1 MRLSTRSATR
11 ILLILSFYFLNAYA
25 VINQEAQRREA
36 PSPLQNQYGPPH
48 PQRPSLNQQKR
59 IQAMQRLIAVM
70 RNGGYDSQARV
81 VNRPIPIHNIPPQKV
96 YGPPVTGQ
104 PILTNSNQGYS
115 SSSGSLHSFTHNH
128 NPEVRCDGWIPI
140 PGKSVPNLASASGS
154 ASTSG
159 NIDTSYGPPNHN
171 SINSG
176 SLSTLIVV
184 PEIDT
189 SLGIP
194 PPVNPQS
201 SYGVPATVSGIAHS
215 SSSSISAV
223 DSSYSVSQQPVIAP
237 IVPHKEYGVPV
248 AFNGNAHSSSSSISA
263 VDSNYN
269 VPQPPAPSLI
279 VPHKEYGIP
288 ETFSGNAASIQTPHI
303 NNEYGPPIIG
313 TGHAS
318 SATAIGSIDTSFVP
332 PPLAQPAPV
341 IENEYG
347 APAISSHG
355 SSSSGNLFSNIET
368 SYGVPQSNH
377 FGAIDSY
384 APPPSGLPS
393 IIHSENAHHSSGD
406 EYQQI
411 QSVETELQLP
421 EINSG
426 GQFNNNNAIGFVSS
440 SLGVSGNSEV
450 IKSHAIH
457 ESHTSELFCPP
468 VDSYAPG
475 NYNPS
480 FLNQQQ
486 QQRRPPPI
494 RPQRPI
500 PLLQPQRQSQSQYI
514 PPVPMKLDL
523 FSSFNSYSNS
533 GSSGVATS
541 SSTFSLQNNELRNV
555 HVIHDCGKGHLP
567 AQSYGTPL
575 APPLTQYI
583 PPSESHSAVLS
594 TSYEVPAQNFE
605 VPQHNSV
612 DFNSPANSYG
622 PPASGP
628 ASSSLDVIGLESRGN
643 SVIVEP
649 QTAESNDAPKVELPG
664 LSSGLSN
671 SGLDFIS
678 ATKSHTLVLPTSQS
692 GPTRNFQLNIQS
704 SHSDQSDNRVDLPNH
719 QQILADGLLNSI
731 LNAIEQPSPTVPQV
745 SEDPEQE
752 HNEAK
757 KFLESKAGQE
767 VLAEKKE
774 H

>member
-1 MRLSTRSATR
+1 MEQ
-11 ILLILSFYFLNAYA
+11 IVFPNA
-25 VINQEAQRREA
+25 
-36 PSPLQNQYGPPH
+36 
-48 PQRPSLNQQKR
+48 
-59 IQAMQRLIAVM
+59 
-70 RNGGYDSQARV
+70 
-81 VNRPIPIHNIPPQKV
+81 
-96 YGPPVTGQ
+96 
-104 PILTNSNQGYS
+104 
-115 SSSGSLHSFTHNH
+115 
-128 NPEVRCDGWIPI
+128 
-140 PGKSVPNLASASGS
+140 AS
-154 ASTSG
+154 
-159 NIDTSYGPPNHN
+159 D
-171 SINSG
+171 
-176 SLSTLIVV
+176 
-184 PEIDT
+184 
-189 SLGIP
+189 
-194 PPVNPQS
+194 
-201 SYGVPATVSGIAHS
+201 
-215 SSSSISAV
+215 
-223 DSSYSVSQQPVIAP
+223 SYSV
-237 IVPHKEYGVPV
+237 
-248 AFNGNAHSSSSSISA
+248 
-263 VDSNYN
+263 
-269 VPQPPAPSLI
+269 
-279 VPHKEYGIP
+279 
-288 ETFSGNAASIQTPHI
+288 
-303 NNEYGPPIIG
+303 
-313 TGHAS
+313 
-318 SATAIGSIDTSFVP
+318 
-332 PPLAQPAPV
+332 
-341 IENEYG
+341 
-347 APAISSHG
+347 
-355 SSSSGNLFSNIET
+355 
-368 SYGVPQSNH
+368 
-377 FGAIDSY
+377 
-384 APPPSGLPS
+384 
-393 IIHSENAHHSSGD
+393 
-406 EYQQI
+406 
-411 QSVETELQLP
+411 
-421 EINSG
+421 
-426 GQFNNNNAIGFVSS
+426 
-440 SLGVSGNSEV
+440 
-450 IKSHAIH
+450 
-457 ESHTSELFCPP
+457 PP

-514 PPVPMKLDL
+514 PPVPMKLVRPQAPPPNFRPL
-523 FSSFNSYSNS
+523 PHNEHAQSIAQSYSSQSHHSSHSQTIRHPPQRPPVIHRMPVPQGLLQSIGQNVQAQDNGYRTHSSNTNTYLPPPSNEIPIPPVNLVVPNTGPVQHFNSYSNS

-575 APPLTQYI
+575 APPLSQYI
-583 PPSESHSAVLS
+583 PPNESHSAVLS

-605 VPQHNSV
+605 IPQHNSV

-719 QQILADGLLNSI
+719 HQQILADGLLNSI
-731 LNAIEQPSPTVPQV
+731 LNAIEQPSSTVPQV

-752 HNEAK
+752 HKEAK